1 MVRILVVDDS
11 PTIHFYVRQALGAD
25 GHVIDRLQSFTELP
39 AYLAACNPDVILLDL
54 EMPALSGSAF
64 AHFVRRIEK
73 RPIPIIVYSSLPP
86 SETGKAAR
94 EIGASS
100 VVAKS
105 ASPEQLRAA
114 VAHCVARSGGS
125 A

>member
-11 PTIHFYVRQALGAD
+11 PTIHLYVRQALEGE
-25 GHVIDRLQSFTELP
+25 GHIIDRLGNFTELP
-39 AYLAACNPDVILLDL
+39 AYLATFDPDVILLDL
-54 EMPALSGSAF
+54 EMPALSGPAF
-64 AHFVRRIEK
+64 AHFVRRIER
-73 RPIPIIVYSSLPP
+73 RPIPIIVYSSLPAT
-86 SETGKAAR
+86 ETGKAAR
-94 EIGASS
+94 EIGASG

-114 VAHCVARSGGS
+114 IARCAAWGGGR

>member
-11 PTIHFYVRQALGAD
+11 PTIHLYVRQALQAD
-25 GHVIDRLQSFTELP
+25 GHVIDRLSNFTELP
-39 AYLAACNPDVILLDL
+39 AYMAACEPDVILLDL

-64 AHFVRRIEK
+64 AHFVRRIER
-73 RPIPIIVYSSLPP
+73 RPIPIIVYSSLPAT
-86 SETGKAAR
+86 ETGKAAR
-94 EIGASS
+94 EIGASG

-105 ASPEQLRAA
+105 SSPEQLRAA
-114 VAHCVARSGGS
+114 IARCVAAGGGS